1 MERFGNDGET
11 RRGSAGSVSRHN
23 LGAVGDI
30 PEVQFT
36 RSGEIDLAYQVMGE
50 GPLNIVLMIGWVSH
64 LEVLWELAEARHFI
78 ERFTRMGRVVLFD
91 KPGTGL
97 SDRPADLGGI
107 ERLVP
112 DVLAVMD
119 AAGMPSAAIVGW
131 ADAAAVAMSVAAA
144 HPDRVTALVL
154 GEMPAT
160 TTAGADHPWAP
171 NAEMIAEAA
180 DAIYNGGW
188 GQGILLTLMAPSAAG
203 DARIAAWFRKLERT
217 SATPSMA
224 AELLR
229 RTLSVD
235 LRPILADIAAP
246 ALIVHR
252 RDAAFA
258 PSESLRWLAE
268 RLPRGKYVELPGD
281 EVPGY
286 LGDVDA
292 LMDEVEEFLVG
303 TRVGGMVD
311 RRIVTVVF
319 TDVVGSTERVA
330 TEGDRRW
337 RGLLEALRTR
347 IRSSIARYGGTE
359 VDTAGDGFFIAFT
372 SPRSALECALEVRTI
387 GAELGL
393 RQRIGVH
400 TGEVIVRDG
409 SLTGMAVHVGAR
421 VSGLATPD
429 QICVSQTVRDLMVGS
444 GFHFETC
451 GVHELKGVPGK
462 WELLEL
468 DGTAPATT

>member
-1 MERFGNDGET
+1 M
-11 RRGSAGSVSRHN
+11 SRHN
-23 LGAVGDI
+23 LAEVGDI

-36 RSGEIDLAYQVMGE
+36 RSGGIDLAYQVMGE

-78 ERFTRMGRVVLFD
+78 ERFTRMGRVLLFD
-91 KPGTGL
+91 KRGTGL
-97 SDRPADLGGI
+97 SDRPAESSGI
-107 ERLVP
+107 DQLVP

-119 AAGMPSAAIVGW
+119 AADMPSAAMVGW
-131 ADAAAVAMSVAAA
+131 ADAAALAMSVAAV
-144 HPDRVTALVL
+144 HPDRVTALIL

-160 TTAGADHPWAP
+160 TGADADHPWALNP
-171 NAEMIAEAA
+171 ELITELS
-180 DAIYNGGW
+180 DAIHKGGW
-188 GQGILLTLMAPSAAG
+188 GQGILLPLMAPSAAR
-203 DARIAAWFRKLERT
+203 DERIAAWFRKLERT
-217 SATPSMA
+217 AATPSMA
-224 AELLR
+224 AELMR

-252 RDAAFA
+252 QHAAFA
-258 PSESLRWLAE
+258 SSESLRWLAE
-268 RLPRGKYVELPGD
+268 RLPQGTYVELPGD

-311 RRIVTVVF
+311 RRVVTVVF

-347 IRSSIARYGGTE
+347 IRSSVTRCGGEE
-359 VDTAGDGFFIAFT
+359 VDTAGDGFFISFT
-372 SPRSALECALEVRTI
+372 SPRSALKCALEVREI

-400 TGEVIVRDG
+400 TGEVLVRGG

-421 VSGLATPD
+421 VSALATPD
-429 QICVSQTVRDLMVGS
+429 QIYVSQTVRDLMVGS
-444 GFHFETC
+444 GFQFESR

-468 DGTAPATT
+468 AETAPPST